1 VSLTGGVVFNLPSSH
16 EGHRDGQL
24 HVAVVDRS
32 KPDARDP
39 SQNCREDL
47 PRPLPGGSTRF
58 VLVTLTQ
65 TAAAS
70 RSSPVLK

>member
-1 VSLTGGVVFNLPSSH
+1 MPGGVVFNLLSSH
-16 EGHRDGQL
+16 EGHHDGQL

-39 SQNCREDL
+39 AQNHRKDL

-58 VLVTLTQ
+58 VPVTLTQ

-70 RSSPVLK
+70 RPSPAVK